1 MRTTMRFPSKHTD
14 KQKGQAIP
22 IGIAAILG
30 VTILMLT
37 LFNTSQVV
45 SEKMRI
51 VNTAD
56 AAAYSGMVVQA
67 RTMNFTAYTNRAMV
81 ANQVALAQMV
91 SLASFGTYVEQVG
104 IKLSVAL
111 AAVPVLGP
119 ALSKGVNTAAKV
131 AKGLISVYAQA
142 SAVAIHLI
150 QAAIS
155 KAQGAANVASV
166 AATKVVVNAVVAAND
181 PNYEVTFLVGNGFLA
196 ANALAWANV
205 SDRYDNNLY
214 QTRKA
219 DLALVSRDGFSTKQ
233 RGWGKKWSVDISV
246 GHFGPYGYIYRE
258 ADTRLISKKGQNK
271 NSRTQKGLKWE
282 WKAKDTLSVWAGFKW
297 TTLTKKKH
305 SEKEWR
311 VGYGSA
317 FMSQTGKDFD
327 ANKFGCFLGFF
338 CNNGWNFKN
347 KLAEKRADQ
356 KKYTTNM
363 SIGYEGMQP
372 YYDLADTGTG
382 SKVVAKK
389 SPIVA
394 LGIEVTRKA
403 SSPIRTSSN
412 IKNLGST
419 KAYAKGSTSN
429 GMGATGLFRVDD
441 NFAAGQGVS
450 AVARA
455 ELYFSRPIKRVGT
468 TFLNRRSDN
477 KEEYANLFNPYWDVR
492 LADPTTER
500 KAALGARAL
509 SKLF

>member
-1 MRTTMRFPSKHTD
+1 MRFPK

-104 IKLSVAL
+104 IKLSMAL
-111 AAVPVLGP
+111 AAVPFIGP
-119 ALSKGVNTAAKV
+119 AISRGVNVAAKT
-131 AKGLISVYAQA
+131 ARALISAYAQV
-142 SAVAIHLI
+142 SAGVIHLI
-150 QAAIS
+150 QVSIS
-155 KAQGAANVASV
+155 KAQKAANVASV

-181 PNYEVTFLVGNGFLA
+181 PNYEVTFVTG
-196 ANALAWANV
+196 NALMAINKGSWIKATKQ
-205 SDRYDNNLY
+205 YTNNLY

-219 DLALVSRDGFSTKQ
+219 NLAMASRDGFSTRK
-233 RGWGKKWSVDISV
+233 RGWRRKLYLDISI
-246 GHFGPYGYIYRE
+246 GGTGLFGYIYRD
-258 ADTRLISKKGQNK
+258 ADTRLFSKRGQNK
-271 NSRTQKGLKWE
+271 NSRTQKNLKWE
-282 WKAKDTLSVWAGFKW
+282 WKAKDTLSVWAGYKW
-297 TTLTKKKH
+297 NFLFDSGS
-305 SEKEWR
+305 SEKEVP

-317 FMSQTGKDFD
+317 FMSETNRDFD
-327 ANKFGCFLGFF
+327 PTRWRWRR
-338 CNNGWNFKN
+338 WNFKN
-347 KLAEKRADQ
+347 RSAERTAGFKS
-356 KKYTTNM
+356 YTTNM
-363 SIGYEGMQP
+363 STGYGGMQP

-389 SPIVA
+389 RPTVA
-394 LGIEVTRKA
+394 LGIEVTKKA
-403 SSPIRTSSN
+403 NPPIRTSSN
-412 IKNLGST
+412 IKDLGST
-419 KAYAKGSTSN
+419 KAYVKGSTRN

-441 NFAAGQGVS
+441 NFAANKGVS

-455 ELYFSRPIKRVGT
+455 ELYFSRPVGVGKS
-468 TFLNRRSDN
+468 FGSNRRTNDI
-477 KEEYANLFNPYWDVR
+477 EEYANLFNPYWDVR

-500 KAALGARAL
+500 KAALGVRAL